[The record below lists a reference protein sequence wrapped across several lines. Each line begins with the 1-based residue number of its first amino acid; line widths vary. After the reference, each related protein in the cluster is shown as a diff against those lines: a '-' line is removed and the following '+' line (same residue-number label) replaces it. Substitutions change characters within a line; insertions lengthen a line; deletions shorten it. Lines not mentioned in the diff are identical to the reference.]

1 MRPVDRDSA
10 MAQVQ
15 ARFRTDSKR
24 YEIDDIPFSVPAVSE
39 VIDLSKIINKLLE
52 TKHVNHKHAD
62 FDFLIKGQFLRVPL
76 GKHMELENISTEEVV
91 EIEYVERYN
100 APQPEECVFHDDWIS
115 AVEAQGEWILT
126 GSFDKTA
133 RIWTIDGRPLAA
145 LSGHTE
151 VVKDVAWIR
160 KSVPSNLLLTASQDQ
175 SIILWEWNCENNK
188 VKALHSCRGHAASVE
203 SIAVDNSKTKF
214 CSGSWDKM
222 IKIWSTVPNEDEE
235 MTEESENR
243 PRKKQK
249 TEQLGLT
256 RTPMM
261 TLSGHNEAVSSVLWS
276 DTEELCSAS
285 WDHTIKIWDVETGA
299 PKCTLTG
306 NKVFN
311 CISYSTLCKRLAS
324 GSTDRHIRLWDP
336 RSKDGSLVSLSLT
349 SHNGWVTAVQWSPMN
364 EYQLISG
371 SFDKLVKLWD
381 TRSCKAPLYDMDAHE
396 DRVLCV
402 DWTEMGLLLSG
413 GADNKLFM
421 FRYQTPTTGDG
432 A

>member
-1 MRPVDRDSA
+1 MRFQASRSA

-15 ARFRTDSKR
+15 VRFHTDDKR
-24 YEIDDIPFSVPAVSE
+24 YEVDDIPFSVPAASE
-39 VIDLSKIINKLLE
+39 VPDLSKIINKLLE
-52 TKHVNHKHAD
+52 AKHVNHKHAD

-91 EIEYVERYN
+91 EIEYVERYS
-100 APQPEECVFHDDWIS
+100 APQPEECFFHDDWVS
-115 AVEAQGEWILT
+115 AVEAQADWILT
-126 GSFDKTA
+126 GSYDKTA
-133 RIWTIDGRPLAA
+133 RIWTLDGRPLVA

-160 KSVPSNLLLTASQDQ
+160 KSGPSSLLLTASQDQ
-175 SIILWEWNCENNK
+175 SVILWEWNCEKNK
-188 VKALHSCRGHAASVE
+188 VKALHSCRGHAGSVE

-222 IKIWSTVPNEDEE
+222 VKIWSTVPNEDEE
-235 MTEESENR
+235 MEEESENR

-261 TLSGHNEAVSSVLWS
+261 TLSGHTEAVSSVLWS

-285 WDHTIKIWDVETGA
+285 WDHTIKIWDAETGA
-299 PKCTLTG
+299 QKCSLTG

-311 CISYSTLCKRLAS
+311 CISYSPLCKRLVT

-336 RSKDGSLVSLSLT
+336 RSKDGSLVLLSLT
-349 SHNGWVTAVQWSPMN
+349 SHNGWVTAVQWSPTN

-381 TRSCKAPLYDMDAHE
+381 TRSCKAPLYDMNAHE
-396 DRVLCV
+396 DKVLCV
-402 DWTEMGLLLSG
+402 DWTETGLLLSG
-413 GADNKLFM
+413 GADNKLFL
-421 FRYQTPTTGDG
+421 FRYLTPTSGDG